1 MEEILLFNKFFSI
14 VDTCLSCEDIAQQ
27 ISPDGGFFGCFLQPV
42 FQRAAC
48 STFQTCILNSH

>member
-1 MEEILLFNKFFSI
+1 MFNRFFLI
-14 VDTCLSCEDIAQQ
+14 VDTCLSCEDN
-27 ISPDGGFFGCFLQPV
+27 SWTKLCDGAKMTILCILY